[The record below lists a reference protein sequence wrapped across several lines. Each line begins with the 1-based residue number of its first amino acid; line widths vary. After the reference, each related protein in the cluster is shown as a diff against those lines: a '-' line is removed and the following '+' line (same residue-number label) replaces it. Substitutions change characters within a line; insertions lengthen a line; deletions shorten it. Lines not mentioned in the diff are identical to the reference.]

1 MFREKV
7 MRKWGGASLA
17 VALAIGGMG
26 LASAPPAWAD
36 DAQAGSD
43 ASSEL
48 VNWTKL
54 YGSTGSSSLTLSYC
68 DRVNDA
74 ASLVEGGT
82 VAVGCFDGNKVEG
95 VEGAKGGRDAFV
107 AQTDAAG
114 GAVWQTLVGGSK
126 TDYFNA
132 VAQTRDGGIVAVG
145 ASQSSDGDFAG
156 KGKGGYDGSIALL
169 SADGELLKTATLGG
183 SDKDELYD
191 VTVAQDGG
199 YVVVGQFSSEDGDLA
214 SVEHHGSSDAVIA
227 KFDAELNLLWVKTL
241 GGSGADRL
249 AEVAKNPDGGYA
261 AVGYT
266 EIAWDAEGADG
277 DIAYNAGGQDALV
290 VKFDAE
296 GNTEWIKTFGG
307 AEDDVAASI
316 TRAPLEDVELSDDE
330 GGERPQVDP
339 EQVDG
344 GYIIAG
350 TAASADGTL
359 SEGKTSAAG
368 TDSAYLLK
376 IDAQGDAEWINVLET
391 SVEAYGDAVVVSDGN
406 YVMSGAYEGSDLDFT
421 GQQAYGANDLY
432 VATFSPTGDYLGMST
447 VGGTLDDRSNGTNY
461 PNGMIL
467 DSERNY
473 LLFGATAS
481 ADGPFSGM
489 QGKVDGFLLNLNAS
503 VVETFP
509 GETYLVPVT
518 AWHASEDRPS
528 MMAPMLHEAAF
539 VEKTGEQYVVTFYF
553 TNAEIMGSQVN
564 ASTLGAVSYERD
576 GELVPADSDSYDAT
590 TQVKTC
596 TITLDSLDEN
606 VGIHIEDAMGDI
618 RLHFDPADAV
628 ESDTP
633 PYFEPVQVT
642 QPDFETSWKV
652 AIGGSSTDYAN
663 SETVLSDG
671 TVVVGG
677 QAYSY
682 DGEFAGRPATASS
695 AFLSAYSQSGELLSA
710 RFLSAAEPYTNAYV
724 ASVDAAGDGGFFA
737 GGSYQ
742 LDSLTSLVPSGDFA
756 DLAQEDGAYGEND
769 GYVARFDA
777 SMNLVWMRGFSGSG
791 HDQVKSVKATPDG
804 GMLAVIETASS
815 DGDMTDLNKG
825 LFDLVVVKYD
835 AAGNVVWTRAIGG
848 KNIES
853 TDAGIDLLA
862 SGNVILAGYTC
873 SGSGDFEG
881 TDYFGDLFD
890 LFAAELDASTGEV
903 KWLRTYGGDK
913 SDYLSSVT
921 ATSDGGFVLSGG
933 TSSST
938 GTFAGANETAY
949 NNAYLLKCDASGN
962 AEWSRFVTS
971 TENSEAKRVVEL
983 ADGYAMIGDSRG
995 TNLDFQ
1001 DLNKG
1006 SMDVFVAMFNKQGV
1020 MISLETIGGTLG
1032 DYSADLVAINDY
1044 QLGALVY
1051 GESSDGDFAAS
1062 GNVAGGNE
1070 FSSMLL
1076 AFDYRE
1082 KPVDFAALQQ
1092 LVDEAGSLVEADYT
1106 PESWS
1111 SFATRLQE
1119 AREVLANADATQ
1131 EDVDQAA
1138 AMLDAARDALVEAV
1152 AADLDEL
1159 RAFVDKV
1166 DGLDPALYTPE
1177 SWSAFSEALAAAQ
1190 ALLVD
1195 DATTQDQADA
1205 ALASLQ
1211 EAYGALM
1218 RADVD
1223 TQALEE
1229 LVSKAEGLKAS
1240 DYSQGTWADLEA
1252 ALEAAREVLADPQ
1265 ASQSDVDDALAALQ
1279 AAIDDLQKADGGNVV
1294 PSGGDRPSGDS
1305 DRKGASGG
1313 NGLSRTGDPLGAV
1326 AAGVLVSAVAAG
1338 GTAVTLRMRRRGR

>member
-1 MFREKV
+1 M
-7 MRKWGGASLA
+7 
-17 VALAIGGMG
+17 
-26 LASAPPAWAD
+26 
-36 DAQAGSD
+36 
-43 ASSEL
+43 
-48 VNWTKL
+48 
-54 YGSTGSSSLTLSYC
+54 
-68 DRVNDA
+68 
-74 ASLVEGGT
+74 
-82 VAVGCFDGNKVEG
+82 
-95 VEGAKGGRDAFV
+95 
-107 AQTDAAG
+107 
-114 GAVWQTLVGGSK
+114 
-126 TDYFNA
+126 
-132 VAQTRDGGIVAVG
+132 
-145 ASQSSDGDFAG
+145 
-156 KGKGGYDGSIALL
+156 
-169 SADGELLKTATLGG
+169 
-183 SDKDELYD
+183 
-191 VTVAQDGG
+191 
-199 YVVVGQFSSEDGDLA
+199 
-214 SVEHHGSSDAVIA
+214 
-227 KFDAELNLLWVKTL
+227 
-241 GGSGADRL
+241 
-249 AEVAKNPDGGYA
+249 
-261 AVGYT
+261 
-266 EIAWDAEGADG
+266 
-277 DIAYNAGGQDALV
+277 

-296 GNTEWIKTFGG
+296 GNTEWVKTFGG

-344 GYIIAG
+344 GYVIAG
-350 TAASADGTL
+350 TTASADGTL
-359 SEGKTSAAG
+359 SEGKAFAAG

-376 IDAQGDAEWINVLET
+376 IDAQGNAEWTNVLET
-391 SVEAYGDAVVVSDGN
+391 GAEAYGDAVVVSNGN
-406 YVMSGAYEGSDLDFT
+406 YVMSGAYEGNDLDFT

-489 QGKVDGFLLNLNAS
+489 QGRTDGFLLNLNAS

-528 MMAPMLHEAAF
+528 MMAPMLYEAAF

-553 TNAEIMGSQVN
+553 TNAEIMGTQVN

-576 GELVPADSDSYDAT
+576 GELIPADSDSYDAT

-628 ESDTP
+628 EADTP
-633 PYFEPVQVT
+633 PYFKPIEVT

-663 SETVLSDG
+663 AETVLSDG

-682 DGEFAGRPATASS
+682 DEEFAGRPATASS
-695 AFLSAYSQSGELLSA
+695 AFLSAYSQSGELLSV

-791 HDQVKSVKATPDG
+791 HDQVKQVYVTSDG
-804 GMLAVIETASS
+804 GCLAIIETVSV
-815 DGDMTDLNKG
+815 DGDMEGLNKG
-825 LFDLVVVKYD
+825 LYDLVVIKYD
-835 AAGNVVWTRAIGG
+835 ASGNTVWTRDIGG
-848 KNIES
+848 VNLES
-853 TDAGIDLLA
+853 TDAGIDVLA
-862 SGNVILAGYTC
+862 NGDIIVGGITS

-881 TDYFGDLFD
+881 TDYYGDIFD
-890 LFAAELDASTGEV
+890 LFAAELDGVTGEI

-913 SDYLSSVT
+913 SDYLASVN
-921 ATSDGGFVLSGG
+921 ATSDGGFIVAGNTNSA
-933 TSSST
+933 T
-938 GTFAGANETAY
+938 GSFAGANETAY
-949 NNAYLLKCDASGN
+949 NNAYLMKCDASGQV
-962 AEWSRFVTS
+962 EWTSFIKS

-983 ADGYAMIGDSRG
+983 DDGYAVLGDSRG

-1006 SMDVFVAMFNKQGV
+1006 SMDAFFALFDKQGG

-1032 DYSADLVAINDY
+1032 DYSAELIALNSY
-1044 QLGALVY
+1044 QLGALVF
-1051 GESSDGDFAAS
+1051 GQSADGDFAATGNDPS
-1062 GNVAGGNE
+1062 GSE
-1070 FSSMLL
+1070 YSSMLL

-1092 LVDEAGSLVEADYT
+1092 LVDEAGALVEADYT

-1138 AMLDAARDALVEAV
+1138 AMLAAARDALVEAV
-1152 AADLDEL
+1152 TADLDEL

-1166 DGLDPALYTPE
+1166 DGLDQGLYTPE

-1205 ALASLQ
+1205 ALVSLQ
-1211 EAYGALM
+1211 EAYGALV

-1223 TQALEE
+1223 TQALKD
-1229 LVSKAEGLKAS
+1229 LVSEAEGLKAS
-1240 DYSQGTWADLEA
+1240 DYSQGTWSDLEA
-1252 ALEAAREVLADPQ
+1252 ALEAAREVLANPQ
-1265 ASQSDVDDALAALQ
+1265 ASQSDVDDALVALQ
-1279 AAIDDLQKADGGNVV
+1279 SAIGDLQKADGGNVV
-1294 PSGGDRPSGDS
+1294 PAGDDRPSGDS
-1305 DRKGASGG
+1305 DRKGGSGG
-1313 NGLSRTGDPLGAV
+1313 DGLSRTGDPLGAI
-1326 AAGVLVSAVAAG
+1326 AAGALVSAVAAG
-1338 GTAVTLRMRRRGR
+1338 GTAVTQRMRRRGR

>member
-7 MRKWGGASLA
+7 MRTWGGASLA

-26 LASAPPAWAD
+26 LASAPSAWAD

-54 YGSTGSSSLTLSYC
+54 YGSTGTSSLSLSYC

-74 ASLVEGGT
+74 VSLVEGGT

-95 VEGAKGGRDAFV
+95 VESAKGGRDAFV

-114 GAVWQTLVGGSK
+114 GAIWQTFVGGSK

-145 ASQSSDGDFAG
+145 ASQSTDGDFAD

-214 SVEHHGSSDAVIA
+214 LVEHHGSSDAVIA
-227 KFDAELNLLWVKTL
+227 KLDADLNLQWIKTL

-249 AEVAKNPDGGYA
+249 VEVVKNPDGGYA

-266 EIAWDAEGADG
+266 EIARDAEGADG

-296 GNTEWIKTFGG
+296 SNTEWVKTFGG

-344 GYIIAG
+344 GFIIAG
-350 TAASADGTL
+350 TTASADGTL
-359 SEGKTSAAG
+359 SEGKTTAVG

-376 IDAQGDAEWINVLET
+376 IDAQGNAEWINALET
-391 SVEAYGDAVVVSDGN
+391 SVEAYGDAVVVSNGN

-489 QGKVDGFLLNLNAS
+489 QGRTDGFLLNLNAS

-528 MMAPMLHEAAF
+528 MMAPMLYEAAF

-576 GELVPADSDSYDAT
+576 GELIPADSDSYDAT

-628 ESDTP
+628 EADTP

-652 AIGGSSTDYAN
+652 PIGGSSTDYAN

-682 DGEFAGRPATASS
+682 DGEFEGRPATASS
-695 AFLSAYSQSGELLSA
+695 AFLSAYGQSGELLSV

-777 SMNLVWMRGFSGSG
+777 SMNLVWMRGFSGSV
-791 HDQVKSVKATPDG
+791 HDQVKQVHTTSDG
-804 GMLAVIETASS
+804 GCLAIIETVSV
-815 DGDMTDLNKG
+815 DGDMEGLNKG
-825 LFDLVVVKYD
+825 LYDLVVIKYD
-835 AAGNVVWTRAIGG
+835 ASGNTVWTRDIGG
-848 KNIES
+848 VNLES
-853 TDAGIDLLA
+853 TDAGIDVLA
-862 SGNVILAGYTC
+862 NGNIIVGGITS

-881 TDYFGDLFD
+881 TDYYGDIFD
-890 LFAAELDASTGEV
+890 LFAAELDGVTGEI

-913 SDYLSSVT
+913 SDYLASVN
-921 ATSDGGFVLSGG
+921 ATSDGGFIVAGNTNSA
-933 TSSST
+933 T
-938 GTFAGANETAY
+938 GSFAGANETAY
-949 NNAYLLKCDASGN
+949 NNAYLMKCDASGQV
-962 AEWSRFVTS
+962 EWTSFIKS

-983 ADGYAMIGDSRG
+983 DGGYAVLGDSRG

-1006 SMDVFVAMFNKQGV
+1006 SMDAFFALFDKQGGMV
-1020 MISLETIGGTLG
+1020 SLETIGGTLG
-1032 DYSADLVAINDY
+1032 DYSADLVALNSY
-1044 QLGALVY
+1044 QLGALVF
-1051 GESSDGDFAAS
+1051 GQSADGDFAATGNDPS
-1062 GNVAGGNE
+1062 GSE
-1070 FSSMLL
+1070 YSSMLL

-1082 KPVDFAALQQ
+1082 QPVDFSTLQS
-1092 LVDEAGSLVEADYT
+1092 LVDEAAALSETDYT
-1106 PESWS
+1106 PESWAT
-1111 SFATRLQE
+1111 FATRLQE
-1119 AREVLANADATQ
+1119 AQEVLANADATQ

-1138 AMLDAARDALVEAV
+1138 AMLAAARDALVEAV
-1152 AADLDEL
+1152 TADLDEL

-1229 LVSKAEGLKAS
+1229 LVSEAEGLKAS

-1294 PSGGDRPSGDS
+1294 PAGDDRPSGDS
-1305 DRKGASGG
+1305 DRKGGSGG
-1313 NGLSRTGDPLGAV
+1313 DGLSRTGDPLGAV
-1326 AAGVLVSAVAAG
+1326 AAGILISAVAAG